1 MKKIFLLFSLLCS
14 INIYSQRI
22 GGIYVNETDISFSI
36 YEEKNKMYDLY
47 NNKLSKFKVNN
58 EKTYIFSI
66 NNEKNHIFPI
76 EKEYSFENDS
86 LILKLKHIQEKSK
99 KWFLQS
105 IELEISDFTKTISD
119 DKYGKFN
126 FYCAKKYFR
135 SSYKVYWFLDDML
148 IATFESN
155 NELCSINEIIEK
167 ILCVNTFIEKEKEK
181 ESIELKK
188 QKEKQEKIDL
198 LL

>member
-1 MKKIFLLFSLLCS
+1 MKKILLLFSLLCS

-22 GGIYVNETDISFSI
+22 GNIYVNETDITFHV
-36 YEEKNKMYDLY
+36 YENEDKHYILGR
-47 NNKLSKFKVNN
+47 KLSKFKVNN
-58 EKTYIFSI
+58 EKTS
-66 NNEKNHIFPI
+66 IFPI
-76 EKEYSFENDS
+76 EGYTHIKEEYSFDNDS

-99 KWFLQS
+99 KWFNQS

-126 FYCAKKYFR
+126 FYCTTKPFGHV
-135 SSYKVYWFLDDML
+135 YKVYWFLDDIL
-148 IATFESN
+148 IANFNSN
-155 NELCSINEIIEK
+155 NDLCTIDKIIKNILHVNENIELK
-167 ILCVNTFIEKEKEK
+167 KKEEL
-181 ESIELKK
+181 IELKK